1 MRRRA
6 AGRGQRILGGQ
17 TDVAADQQ
25 EPHNTAA
32 APTRANLQLIGLD
45 RVIRRP
51 QKCMKVASTWAA
63 NAVSAME
70 DKKPAPA
77 VAPAVAEEPSGLNVR
92 LLDDGKDEAAAR
104 VAARSLAQN
113 VREESSDFSRVRQVI
128 LLRASK
134 RWTPGLVNF
143 VPAVAYHFC
152 LDFA

>member
-6 AGRGQRILGGQ
+6 AGRGRGQRILGGQ

-45 RVIRRP
+45 RVIP
-51 QKCMKVASTWAA
+51 GHQKCMKVASTWAG
-63 NAVSAME
+63 NAVSDME

-77 VAPAVAEEPSGLNVR
+77 VAPAVAEEQSGLNVR

-113 VREESSDFSRVRQVI
+113 VREESSDFSRARQVI
-128 LLRASK
+128 YMSK
-134 RWTPGLVNF
+134 EIPPSCQKVDPPFGEL
-143 VPAVAYHFC
+143 C
-152 LDFA
+152 SC